1 MQVYTTPLLTPVTAG
16 TAADGLVI
24 PAALLTAS
32 VGAMTA
38 QELADFKT
46 ALGIS

>member
-1 MQVYTTPLLTPVTAG
+1 MQVYDTVLLRWTNSEH
-16 TAADGLVI
+16 VI

-32 VGAMTA
+32 VGAMT
-38 QELADFKT
+38 ELEKTAFKT